1 MKIGQCLCVLKIGQK
16 IIDASVC
23 NVGAE
28 VISASKML
36 TTALSLGV
44 DVSEAMRTILN
55 ISNILEY
62 TILIVPSTKGEL
74 SCMTLLLTP

>member
-1 MKIGQCLCVLKIGQK
+1 M
-16 IIDASVC
+16 ASC
-23 NVGAE
+23 CRKTQLISNDFFVGAE

-44 DVSEAMRTILN
+44 DVSEASFPSAMRTILN

-62 TILIVPSTKGEL
+62 TILIVASTKGEL